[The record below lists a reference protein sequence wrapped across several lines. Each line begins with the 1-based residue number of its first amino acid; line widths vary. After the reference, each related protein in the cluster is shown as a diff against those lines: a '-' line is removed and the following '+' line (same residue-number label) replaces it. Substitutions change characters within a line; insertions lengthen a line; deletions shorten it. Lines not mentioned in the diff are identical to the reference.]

1 MNRVNLSAVFVLLG
15 FAAGCGGGSGSM
27 GTAPHISLMLSS
39 SSVTAFQSQSAA
51 TDNVT
56 VSRVGTSGNI
66 TVTLSGLPTGATVQV
81 TSPGSGNSGSL
92 SIDPGT
98 AAAGTYPL
106 IVLASD
112 GTAGDSANLSLT
124 IGVTAQIANAET
136 TPFSVAMSTAFQPAE
151 WDDTFFT
158 DFPAATTPL
167 NNLGSQHIRLQPVSQ
182 GVPQK
187 ADKTWDFSTLDAILN
202 PVIGTNDDSPELQLA
217 TAPAWMNDSS
227 GHILPADFSDF
238 ASYTA
243 DMVLYYNTT
252 TGFTD
257 SGGVTHVHS
266 NPATP
271 ITYWG
276 IFNEPNINGLTNS
289 QYVQLYNTTV
299 PAMQAADS
307 NIKFVAIELSDGYN
321 NWEQNYMPTFVNNV
335 TAQVDVLAT
344 HFYSSCNQTDSDQ
357 QVMGTIPGFASGV
370 TYIYSELKKNA
381 ALANVP
387 LWITEN
393 NVNADY
399 EGSGGMSTCNPG
411 QPFVTDARGSSA
423 FFAAW
428 RPLMFS
434 QVGKV
439 GARAL
444 YQWVFAGDAQYG
456 ELDDSTGNPRLSYW
470 VDYWLEHLFPST
482 AGANLLQFTSTD
494 TSDIE
499 ILPVRN
505 ADNSVVVMVDDYA
518 IANASDNNGPG
529 APRTVS
535 VDVSALGTFT
545 SGRLL
550 TIDASTNVTNGP
562 TPATITPTSPIQ
574 ITFNGYGV
582 AFLKLQP

>member
-1 MNRVNLSAVFVLLG
+1 MKTIKSGVIFLLLG
-15 FAAGCGGGSGSM
+15 LAAGCGGSGSM
-27 GTAPHISLMLSS
+27 GTPPSISVALSN
-39 SSVTAFQSQSAA
+39 SSVTAFQSQSAV

-56 VSRVGTSGNI
+56 ISRVATSGD
-66 TVTLSGLPTGATVQV
+66 VTLALSGLPSGATVQI
-81 TSPGSGNSGSL
+81 TSPGSGTSGSI

-98 AAAGTYPL
+98 AGAGSYPL

-112 GTAGDSANLSLT
+112 SVVSGSANLSLT
-124 IGVTAQIANAET
+124 IGVTAQIASTET
-136 TPFSVAMSTAFQPAE
+136 TPFSVAMSTSFQPAE

-158 DFPAATTPL
+158 NFPTATTPL

-187 ADKTWDFSTLDAILN
+187 ANKTWDFSTLDNILN
-202 PVIGTNDDSPELQLA
+202 PVIGTNDNSPELQLA
-217 TAPAWMNDSS
+217 TAPAWMDDSN
-227 GHILPADFSDF
+227 GHIIPADFSDF
-238 ASYTA
+238 ASYAA
-243 DMVLYYNTT
+243 DVVLYYNTT
-252 TGFTD
+252 TGFVD

-266 NPATP
+266 PLTP

-276 IFNEPNINGLTNS
+276 VFNEPNINGLTNS

-307 NIKFVAIELSDGYN
+307 SIKFVAVELSDGYN

-344 HFYSSCNQTDSDQ
+344 HFYSSCNQKDADQ
-357 QVMGTIPGFASGV
+357 QVMATIPGFASGV
-370 TYIYSELKKNA
+370 TYIYSELKKNS

-387 LWITEN
+387 VWITEN
-393 NVNADY
+393 NVNADFA
-399 EGSGGMSTCNPG
+399 GSNGMSTCNPG
-411 QPFVTDARGSSA
+411 QVFVTDTRGSSA

-434 QVGKV
+434 QVGKA
-439 GARAL
+439 GAQGL

-456 ELDDSTGNPRLSYW
+456 ELDDSNGNYRLSYW
-470 VDYWLEHLFPST
+470 VDYWLEHMFPTT
-482 AGANLLQFTSTD
+482 AGAKLLQFSSTD
-494 TSDIE
+494 NADIE

-518 IANASDNNGPG
+518 IANSTDNNGPG
-529 APRTVS
+529 VPRTVS
-535 VDVSALGTFT
+535 VDVSALGTFS
-545 SGRLL
+545 SGSLL
-550 TIDASTNVTNGP
+550 TIDANTNVTTGP
-562 TPATITPTSPIQ
+562 TLATITPVSPVQ
-574 ITFNGYGV
+574 ITLNGYGV